1 MDINRFFLVLG
12 QVILIFMFVFLSID
26 NDFVKDR
33 FDYIYVI
40 DEEVVVYLVSYAWEI
55 LRIRL

>member
-12 QVILIFMFVFLSID
+12 QVILIFTFVFLSID